1 MAEDGHLDSAELF
14 RRYARFVASFLLR
27 MGVPRSELDDLMQ
40 EVFLVAHK
48 NGGFTPG
55 AAKPT
60 TYLAN
65 IAFKA
70 TVTQRRKAKT
80 RGFVSANDE
89 LVGRSGDDA
98 LDAEATM
105 EQQERVKLFY
115 EALDTLDDDKRAVF
129 VMAELEGETVVSIA
143 AGLGIPVDTAYSR
156 LRAARKLFREAA
168 TRLGAAGDTTLSHS
182 VQGAGS

>member
-14 RRYARFVASFLLR
+14 RRYSRFVANFLMR

-40 EVFLVAHK
+40 EVFLVAHR
-48 NGGFTPG
+48 NGGYTPG

-70 TVTQRRKAKT
+70 TLTQRRKANT
-80 RGFVSANDE
+80 RSFVSANDE
-89 LVGRSGDDA
+89 VVERAGSELSDPERS
-98 LDAEATM
+98 M
-105 EQQERVKLFY
+105 HNQQRLQLLHA
-115 EALDTLDDDKRAVF
+115 ALDTLDADKRAVF
-129 VMAELEGETVVSIA
+129 VMAELEGETVVAIA

-156 LRAARKLFREAA
+156 LRAARKIFREAVL
-168 TRLGAAGDTTLSHS
+168 RLSAADGTAMSPS
-182 VQGAGS
+182 VQGARS